1 MRHAVDGR
9 KFGRNTSHRVA
20 MLKSISNALLR
31 EEQII
36 TTVEKAKE
44 ARRVAEALITLAKKG
59 KPHARRLAFD
69 RTRDKEVVAKLFD
82 VLTERYAKR
91 EGGYTRIVKVSER
104 RFGDGAQMA
113 MLELVDHPPIDRR
126 KAKTTEGEE
135 STVETAGA
143 TAESK
148 APEASDP
155 FAKMRGLFRGKKAKG
170 APGSEQKT
178 REAKPKKAPA
188 AKSTKTARKAPA
200 ASK

>member
-69 RTRDKEVVAKLFD
+69 RTRDKAVVEKLFD

-135 STVETAGA
+135 STVEASAAA
-143 TAESK
+143 TDEKAAEG
-148 APEASDP
+148 SDP
-155 FAKMRGLFRGKKAKG
+155 FAKMRGLFRGKKAK
-170 APGSEQKT
+170 ST
-178 REAKPKKAPA
+178 EAKPKKAPA

>member
-1 MRHAVDGR
+1 MRHSVDGR

-59 KPHARRLAFD
+59 LPHARRLAFD
-69 RTRDKEVVAKLFD
+69 RTRDKAVVEKLFD

-91 EGGYTRIVKVSER
+91 AGGYTRIVKISER

-113 MLELVDHPPIDRR
+113 MLELVDHPPINRR
-126 KAKTTEGEE
+126 KAKTAEGD
-135 STVETAGA
+135 ETAVAADG
-143 TAESK
+143 TT
-148 APEASDP
+148 PEAADP
-155 FAKMRGLFRGKKAKG
+155 FAKMRGLFRGKKAKSAG
-170 APGSEQKT
+170 PTAETKKKT
-178 REAKPKKAPA
+178 VEAKPKKAPA